1 MDDIDNQIAKARG
14 SGTSQGTKS
23 GYEKS
28 SSDYMGKGIMA
39 ESLQQAPAAQKAP
52 EAQTGQVE
60 NFDAIVIGAGVSGL
74 YQLYRLR
81 QLGLSVRCLEDASG
95 VGGTWYWNRYP
106 GCRFDSESETYGYTF
121 SKELQQEWDWKEHYS
136 GQPENERYLNFV
148 ADKLD
153 LKKDI
158 RFNSHVTSAVYDERA
173 HRWEVQLESGQR
185 IRTRFLV
192 AAVGILSARYVP
204 PFEGI
209 DSFKGESYHTSR
221 WPKEK
226 VDFTGK
232 RVAVIGTGATAV
244 QLIPIIAK
252 EVAQLTVFQR
262 TPNYCAPLRNS
273 LVTEETQRRFKA
285 TYPEINKKCL
295 ETPAGFPYDFDHRA
309 ALEVPREERLALYE
323 ELWAQPG
330 FKKWLGNFRDIMT
343 DRAANEDFAEFVRN
357 KIRAR
362 VKDPVV
368 AEKLAPKD
376 HPFGSKRI
384 PLETEYY
391 EAYNRA
397 NVLLVDVRETPIE
410 RITPKGIKTSDR
422 EYEFDVII
430 YATGFDA
437 MTGALTRIDIRGE
450 GGQTLKDKWA
460 NGPRTYLGLQ
470 SAGFPNLFIAM
481 NTAFCNYTVCAET
494 VVEWISDCISHIRE
508 KNYSR
513 IAPSPEAEEAW
524 VAHVNEMGTRTLL
537 SGTKS
542 WFVGDNIPGKAHAI
556 LLYANTAPAYRAK
569 CAEVAAKG
577 YEGFL
582 LQ

>member
-1 MDDIDNQIAKARG
+1 
-14 SGTSQGTKS
+14 
-23 GYEKS
+23 
-28 SSDYMGKGIMA
+28 MA
-39 ESLQQAPAAQKAP
+39 TSLQHEPAADTKP
-52 EAQTGQVE
+52 VE
-60 NFDAIVIGAGVSGL
+60 HFDAIVIGAGVSGL

-81 QLGLSVRCLEDASG
+81 QLGLAVRCYEDGSG

-106 GCRFDSESETYGYTF
+106 GCRFDSESETYGYSF
-121 SKELQQEWDWKEHYS
+121 SEELLQEWDWKEHFS
-136 GQPENERYLNFV
+136 GQPENERYLNYV
-148 ADKLD
+148 ADKFD
-153 LKKDI
+153 LRRDI
-158 RFNSHVTSAVYDERA
+158 QFNARVKSAVYDERA
-173 HRWEVQLESGQR
+173 TRWEIELESGQR
-185 IRTRFLV
+185 ARAQFLV
-192 AAVGILSARYVP
+192 TAVGILSARYLP
-204 PFEGI
+204 PFAGI
-209 DSFKGESYHTSR
+209 ESFKGESYHTSR

-252 EVAQLTVFQR
+252 EVGHLTVFQR
-262 TPNYCAPLRNS
+262 TPNYCAPLRNG
-273 LVTEETQRRFKA
+273 LVSPETQKKFKA
-285 TYPEINKKCL
+285 NYPEIHKRCR
-295 ETPAGFPYDFDHRA
+295 ETPAAFMHDFDPRKT
-309 ALEVPREERLALYE
+309 LEVPKEERLALYE

-330 FKKWLGNFRDIMT
+330 FKKWLGNFHDIMT
-343 DRAANEDFAEFVRN
+343 NREANEDFAEFVRN

-391 EAYNRA
+391 EAYNRD
-397 NVLLVDVRETPIE
+397 NVVLVDIHETPIE
-410 RITPKGIKTSDR
+410 CITPTGLKTSDR

-437 MTGALTRIDIRGE
+437 VTGALTRIDIRGE
-450 GGQTLKDKWA
+450 GGQTFKDKWA

-470 SAGFPNLFIAM
+470 SAGFPNLFIAV
-481 NTAFCNYTVCAET
+481 NSAFCNYTVCAESI
-494 VVEWISDCISHIRE
+494 VEWIAECIRYVRA
-508 KNYSR
+508 KGFTR
-513 IAPSPEAEEAW
+513 IAPTPQAEEAW
-524 VAHVNEMGTRTLL
+524 VEHANELGTHTLL
-537 SGTKS
+537 SDANS
-542 WFVGDNIPGKAHAI
+542 WFMGSNIPGKKRAI

>member
-1 MDDIDNQIAKARG
+1 
-14 SGTSQGTKS
+14 
-23 GYEKS
+23 
-28 SSDYMGKGIMA
+28 MA
-39 ESLQQAPAAQKAP
+39 SSLQTTTTTEGGKRIA
-52 EAQTGQVE
+52 EY
-60 NFDAIVIGAGVSGL
+60 DAIVIGAGVAGL

-81 QLGLSVRCLEDASG
+81 EMGLNVRGVEDGGG

-121 SKELQQEWDWKEHYS
+121 SKELQQEWNWKEHFS

-158 RFNSHVTSAVYDERA
+158 QFNAHVNSAVYDEQA
-173 HRWEVQLESGQR
+173 NRWEVELENGQR
-185 IRTRFLV
+185 MRAQFLV

-209 DSFKGESYHTSR
+209 DSFKGRSFHTSR
-221 WPKEK
+221 WPQEK

-232 RVAVIGTGATAV
+232 RVGVIGTGATAV
-244 QLIPIIAK
+244 QLIPIVAK
-252 EVAQLTVFQR
+252 ECGHLTVFQR

-273 LVTEETQRRFKA
+273 LVSEETQRRFKA
-285 TYPEINKKCL
+285 TYDEIYQKCL
-295 ETPAGFPYDFDHRA
+295 ESPAGFPYDFDRRS
-309 ALEVPREERLALYE
+309 ALEVPKEERLALYE
-323 ELWAQPG
+323 ELWSQPG

-391 EAYNRA
+391 EAYNRD
-397 NVLLVDVRETPIE
+397 NVLLVDIRETPIE
-410 RITPKGIKTSDR
+410 RITAKGVKTSNQ

-437 MTGALTRIDIRGE
+437 ITGPLTRMNIRGE

-460 NGPRTYLGLQ
+460 NGPRTVFGLQ
-470 SAGFPNLFIAM
+470 TAGFPNFFIAS
-481 NTAFCNYTVCAET
+481 NTAFCNYTICAEKI
-494 VVEWISDCISHIRE
+494 VDWIANCISYIRE
-508 KNYSR
+508 NNYKR
-513 IAPSPEAEEAW
+513 IAPNPATEEAW
-524 VAHVNEMGTRTLL
+524 VDHVNDAGSRTFL

-569 CAEVAAKG
+569 LAEAADKR
-577 YEGFL
+577 YEGFVIE
-582 LQ
+582 

>member
-1 MDDIDNQIAKARG
+1 MASSLESTPASAVSASKPG
-14 SGTSQGTKS
+14 PGT
-23 GYEKS
+23 EPV
-28 SSDYMGKGIMA
+28 
-39 ESLQQAPAAQKAP
+39 ES
-52 EAQTGQVE
+52 
-60 NFDAIVIGAGVSGL
+60 FDAIVIGAGVSGL

-81 QLGLSVRCLEDASG
+81 EMGLSVRGLEDGGG

-106 GCRFDSESETYGYTF
+106 GCRFDSESETYGYSF
-121 SKELQQEWDWKEHYS
+121 SKELEQEWNWREHYS
-136 GQPENERYLNFV
+136 GQPENEKYLNFV
-148 ADKLD
+148 AEKFD

-158 RFNSHVTSAVYDERA
+158 RFNSHVISAVYDEA
-173 HRWEVQLESGQR
+173 ANRWEVQLENGRRMRCQ
-185 IRTRFLV
+185 FLV

-209 DSFKGESYHTSR
+209 DSFKGISYHTSR
-221 WPKEK
+221 WPQEK
-226 VDFTGK
+226 ADFTGK

-244 QLIPIIAK
+244 QLIPIVAK
-252 EVAQLTVFQR
+252 ECAHLTVFQR

-273 LVTEETQRRFKA
+273 LVSDETQTRWKA
-285 TYPEINKKCL
+285 SYDELHKLCAA
-295 ETPAGFPYDFDHRA
+295 TPAGFPYDFDRRKA
-309 ALEVPREERLALYE
+309 MEVSKEERLALYE

-343 DRAANEDFAEFVRN
+343 DREANEDFAEFVRN

-368 AEKLAPKD
+368 AEKLVPKD

-391 EAYNRA
+391 EAYNRD
-397 NVLLVDVRETPIE
+397 NVRLVDIRETPIE
-410 RITPKGIKTSDR
+410 RITPKGIKTSDQ

-437 MTGALTRIDIRGE
+437 MSGALTRLDIRGE
-450 GGQTLKDKWA
+450 GGRSFKETWA
-460 NGPRTYLGLQ
+460 NGPRSYLGIQ
-470 SAGFPNLFIAM
+470 TAGFPNLFIAM
-481 NTAFCNYTVCAET
+481 NTAFCNYTICAEK
-494 VVEWISDCISHIRE
+494 VVEWIADAVRYLR
-508 KNYSR
+508 NNNLSR
-513 IAPSPEAEEAW
+513 IAPTPEAEEAW
-524 VAHVNEMGTRTLL
+524 VKHVNEVGSQTLL

-569 CAEVAAKG
+569 LEEVAAKG
-577 YEGFL
+577 YEGFQ